1 MLFTNPT
8 FYLLVSLVLAAVYFL
23 PWVFSRWLMIFAS
36 YFFYGAAEP
45 WYCLILI
52 SSTLVDFVAAQRIDQ
67 HRDKA
72 KYWLWFSLITNI
84 GLLAV
89 FKYADFGIDNFN
101 TFSSWFGGE
110 AVPYLNVLLPI
121 GISFYT
127 FQTLSYTIDVYRGKQ
142 KPETDFATFA
152 LYVSFFPQLVA
163 GPIERAKNLLP
174 QLKYKPQINIE
185 DLQYG
190 FQRILW
196 GLTKKLVFADRLAV
210 TVNMV
215 FTNPSNYSGA
225 ELALATV
232 CFAFQLYLD
241 FSAYTDIAI
250 GVARLFGI
258 RLSENFNYPFLCRN
272 PSDFWS
278 RWHMTL
284 TNWFRDYLYS
294 ALGGTRRSSALI
306 TCINLMIVMSVMGLW
321 HGAAWNYVVFGFLS
335 GLLLISYMVVRIW
348 IGKGKRK
355 QLFGSYWWSTPMA
368 IVCANIAIWTIMV
381 FFRADSLPK
390 ALNIISGIV
399 SKPWTL
405 EEQFYVPLGCVL
417 LAMTAHIVF
426 GSLKRRVH
434 DLDILPITRAGLWL
448 LLLCLIN
455 FFAIDYSERFIYF
468 QF

>member
-8 FYLLVSLVLAAVYFL
+8 FYFLVTLVLATVYVT
-23 PWVFSRWLMIFAS
+23 PWAISRWLMILAS
-36 YFFYGAAEP
+36 YFFYAAAEP
-45 WYCLILI
+45 WYCLILLT
-52 SSTLVDFVAAQRIDQ
+52 STLVDFFAAQRIAVR
-67 HRDKA
+67 RDKA
-72 KYWLWFSLITNI
+72 KFWLWFSLITNL

-89 FKYADFGIDNFN
+89 FKYADFTITNLN
-101 TFSSWFGGE
+101 ILAAWFG
-110 AVPYLNVLLPI
+110 ANSIDYLNLLLPI

-142 KPETDFATFA
+142 QPEKDFATFA
-152 LYVSFFPQLVA
+152 LYVAFFPQLVA
-163 GPIERAKNLLP
+163 GPIERAKDLLP
-174 QLKYKPQINIE
+174 QLRVKPKINRE
-185 DLQYG
+185 DLEYG

-210 TVNMV
+210 TVNLV
-215 FTNPSNYSGA
+215 FSNPSNYSGA

-284 TNWFRDYLYS
+284 TNWFRDYLYA

-306 TCINLMIVMSVMGLW
+306 TCVNLMIVMSVMGLW

-335 GLLLISYMVVRIW
+335 GLLLITYMIVRVW

-355 QLFGSYWWSTPMA
+355 DLFGNYWWSTPLA
-368 IVCANIAIWTIMV
+368 IVCANIAIWTIMI
-381 FFRADSLPK
+381 FFRADSLPS
-390 ALNIISGIV
+390 ALTVISGIV

-405 EEQFYVPLGCVL
+405 KDIFYVPLVVVS
-417 LAMTAHIVF
+417 LAMVAHIVL
-426 GSLKRRVH
+426 GSLKVRIH
-434 DLDILPITRAGLWL
+434 DFQLSPITRASMWL
-448 LLLCLIN
+448 VLLCAIN